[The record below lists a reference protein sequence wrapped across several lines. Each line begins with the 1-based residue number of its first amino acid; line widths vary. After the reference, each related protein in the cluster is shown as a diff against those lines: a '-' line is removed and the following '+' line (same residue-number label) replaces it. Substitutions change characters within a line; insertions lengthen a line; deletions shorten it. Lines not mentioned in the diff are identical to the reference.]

1 MNLDPCPYMRSA
13 SFMFLSGFISTGFLS
28 PPSYRSRVRLAP
40 QIFVDAIRQGD
51 AANRPEPTHG
61 VADRQNR

>member
-1 MNLDPCPYMRSA
+1 MPIHEISQLHIFIGFHFYRL
-13 SFMFLSGFISTGFLS
+13 SFRTVLQIA
-28 PPSYRSRVRLAP
+28 VRLAP
-40 QIFVDAIRQGD
+40 QIFVDVIRQGD